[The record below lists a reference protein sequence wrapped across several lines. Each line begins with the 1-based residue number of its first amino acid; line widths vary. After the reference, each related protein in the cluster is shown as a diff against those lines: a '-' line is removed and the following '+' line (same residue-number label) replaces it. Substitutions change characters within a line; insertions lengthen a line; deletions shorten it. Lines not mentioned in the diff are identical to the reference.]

1 MIVKALLDLLYM
13 ILDALLIFNLPDLPD
28 TVYSVIETI
37 VEAIMTGWSILVC
50 FCGSTA
56 AGVIVLLFRLVIYM
70 HGVYFL
76 WSFVFWILRKIPLF
90 SVKE

>member
-1 MIVKALLDLLYM
+1 MIVKALLDLLYL
-13 ILDALLIFNLPDLPD
+13 ILDTLLIFNLPDLPS
-28 TVYSVIETI
+28 TIYTVIETI

-56 AGVIVLLFRLVIYM
+56 AGVIVLLFRLVIHM

-90 SVKE
+90 GVKE